1 MLRFI
6 ILGLEISI
14 DIPILIISGIMTL
27 IFLIGRHMLYSEFNI
42 NEEYKH
48 NKILM
53 IIPIVTN
60 MLLVLIMLGLSVSLK
75 TISSA

>member
-14 DIPILIISGIMTL
+14 DIPILIVTGIMTS

-42 NEEYKH
+42 NEEFKH
-48 NKILM
+48 NRILM
-53 IIPIVTN
+53 LVPVITNTLLILIV
-60 MLLVLIMLGLSVSLK
+60 LVFSVSLK
-75 TISSA
+75 VVPS

>member
-14 DIPILIISGIMTL
+14 DIPILIVTGIMAS

-42 NEEYKH
+42 NEEFKH
-48 NKILM
+48 NRILM
-53 IIPIVTN
+53 MVPVITNTLLILIV
-60 MLLVLIMLGLSVSLK
+60 LVFSVSLK
-75 TISSA
+75 VVPS

>member
-14 DIPILIISGIMTL
+14 DIPILIVTGIMTL

-42 NEEYKH
+42 NEEFKH
-48 NKILM
+48 NRILM
-53 IIPIVTN
+53 LVPVITNTLLILIV
-60 MLLVLIMLGLSVSLK
+60 LVFSVSLK
-75 TISSA
+75 VVQS

>member
-14 DIPILIISGIMTL
+14 DIPILIVTGIMTS

-42 NEEYKH
+42 NEEFKH
-48 NKILM
+48 NRILM
-53 IIPIVTN
+53 MVPVITNTLLILIV
-60 MLLVLIMLGLSVSLK
+60 LVFSVSLK
-75 TISSA
+75 VVPS